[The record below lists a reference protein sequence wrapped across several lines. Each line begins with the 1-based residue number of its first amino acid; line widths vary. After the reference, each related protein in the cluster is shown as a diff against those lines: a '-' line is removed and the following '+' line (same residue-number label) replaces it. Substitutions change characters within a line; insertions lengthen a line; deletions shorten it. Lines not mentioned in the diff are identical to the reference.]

1 MKVLRWYLVWCL
13 INIFMLHNSVAIA
26 GPAFD
31 LADLENRLRE
41 TDAIGLFT
49 KLSLKAQ
56 VDNLIDDFRA
66 FHSGE
71 DSLDIESLR
80 QRYRALLSETL
91 ALLESGDPELYEY
104 ISRARGAL
112 WTVLADELKF
122 ASL

>member
-1 MKVLRWYLVWCL
+1 MKVLRWHLVWCL
-13 INIFMLHNSVAIA
+13 INIAMLCNSVAVA
-26 GPAFD
+26 DPAFD

-56 VDNLIDDFRA
+56 VDNLVDDFRA

-71 DSLDIESLR
+71 GSLDIESLR
-80 QRYRALLSETL
+80 QRYQALLSETL
-91 ALLESGDPELYEY
+91 ALVEIGDPELYAD
-104 ISRARGAL
+104 ISRARRAL